1 GAELGGLTRREGF
14 ALACGMNARGS
25 TEVIIATV
33 GLSMGALTQNLF
45 TMIVAMAVL
54 TTMAMPPTL
63 RWALS
68 RIPLRKEE
76 KRRLEREALEETGF
90 VPNIDRLLIAVDD
103 SSNARLAAR
112 IGGMLAGLR
121 GKPATVLHFT
131 GPAPKPDD

>member
-1 GAELGGLTRREGF
+1 LSADLTILADPQIALFTAGLVLVASLGKFTGAFVGAELGGLTRREGL

-33 GLSMGALTQNLF
+33 GLSMGALNQNLF

-68 RIPLRKEE
+68 RIPSARRKSSDLSAKNLK
-76 KRRLEREALEETGF
+76 KRASWR
-90 VPNIDRLLIAVDD
+90 I
-103 SSNARLAAR
+103 SSAC
-112 IGGMLAGLR
+112 
-121 GKPATVLHFT
+121 
-131 GPAPKPDD
+131 